1 MNAARKKTSAELK
14 LGHLYGQLGYH
25 LARAS
30 VITTE
35 AFHACVGQP
44 FQLRKVEYSL
54 LMLLLA
60 NQALSP
66 KQLVK
71 ALALTAPNL
80 TMLLDR
86 LQERGLIVRERN
98 PNDGRS
104 QHVRLT
110 PEGLKLTQAADQASH
125 AMYDHWQ
132 KRLSPAENAML
143 LELLAKVYGD

>member
-1 MNAARKKTSAELK
+1 MNAARKKTSADIQ
-14 LGHLYGQLGYH
+14 LGNLHTQLGYH

-30 VITTE
+30 VITNA
-35 AFHACVGQP
+35 AFHACVGAP

-60 NQALSP
+60 NAALSP
-66 KQLVK
+66 KQLTQ
-71 ALALTAPNL
+71 ALSLTAPNL

-86 LQERGLIVRERN
+86 LQERGLILRERN

-110 PEGLKLTQAADQASH
+110 DAGLKLTRDADQA
-125 AMYDHWQ
+125 AKGMYEHWE
-132 KRLSPAENAML
+132 KRLSRAENAML
-143 LELLAKVYGD
+143 LELLAKVYEG